1 MRELYEKAQ
10 DLWDNPEEYHYSE
23 LMKKALKYMLNGWD
37 GLQKYIEDGNY
48 DIDNSLSERSIRP
61 FTVGRSACKG
71 FTSEEGVMIAARFY
85 TLVETCKLN
94 GVSPRDY
101 FVKVLEALTN
111 DYGDYEK
118 LTPDR
123 INEI

>member
-1 MRELYEKAQ
+1 M
-10 DLWDNPEEYHYSE
+10 
-23 LMKKALKYMLNGWD
+23 
-37 GLQKYIEDGNY
+37 
-48 DIDNSLSERSIRP
+48 
-61 FTVGRSACKG
+61 FT
-71 FTSEEGVMIAARFY
+71 
-85 TLVETCKLN
+85 
-94 GVSPRDY
+94 DY

>member
-1 MRELYEKAQ
+1 
-10 DLWDNPEEYHYSE
+10 
-23 LMKKALKYMLNGWD
+23 MKKALT
-37 GLQKYIEDGNY
+37 EDEKMIKEAQLLKSAETDKG
-48 DIDNSLSERSIRP
+48 D
-61 FTVGRSACKG
+61 SACKG

-94 GVSPRDY
+94 GVSPKDY

>member
-1 MRELYEKAQ
+1 MASEKKMCEIRDAYEA
-10 DLWDNPEEYHYSE
+10 N
-23 LMKKALKYMLNGWD
+23 
-37 GLQKYIEDGNY
+37 
-48 DIDNSLSERSIRP
+48 
-61 FTVGRSACKG
+61 KG
-71 FTSEEGVMIAARFY
+71 KEGVMIAARFY

-101 FVKVLEALTN
+101 FVKVLETLTN